1 MSLSGAPVT
10 KLLLAGIVTTSI
22 AASLLDAKHY
32 TFILVDTHLWRHHQ
46 LWRLLTYQLS
56 YTNSTE
62 VLFAAISLHSL
73 KVVER
78 MWGSRKYAVRP
89 SWPNCLSHHGH
100 C

>member
-32 TFILVDTHLWRHHQ
+32 TFILIDTHLWRHHQ

-73 KVVER
+73 KMVER
-78 MWGSRKYAVRP
+78 MWGSRKYAVRCSSANWVTQCP
-89 SWPNCLSHHGH
+89 DC
-100 C
+100 